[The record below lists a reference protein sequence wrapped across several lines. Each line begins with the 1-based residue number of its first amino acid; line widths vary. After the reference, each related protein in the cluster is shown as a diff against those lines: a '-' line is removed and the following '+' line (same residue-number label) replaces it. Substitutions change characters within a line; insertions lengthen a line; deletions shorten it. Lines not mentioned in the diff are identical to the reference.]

1 VSLLIRRAVLD
12 GVPSTIRIRHG
23 RIESIEPDD
32 PSSPPATAG
41 RVIDARGLHAFPS
54 FRNGH
59 THAAMVLF
67 RGYGDDMPLMDWLST
82 RIWPAE
88 RHLTEEDVYLGT
100 RLGILEMIRGGTTFF
115 NEMYWHRPGVVRAV
129 EEMGIHGLIGVTVID
144 LGDPVVLARQKEEV
158 EELVR
163 RRRSA
168 LALQDQLGTN
178 RVKDLI
184 DTRRLDD
191 LPDVAPRSTAT
202 QTRLAGARE
211 SEAPG
216 GAGRNPARAF
226 GTRGVAELALAPHS
240 IYTVTPEVLAWL
252 GDLARQED
260 LLLHIHLS
268 ETAGEVEDCL
278 RAVGCRPA
286 QHLQRLGLVGPNLIA
301 AHGQYL
307 DDAELALLGDACATV
322 VTNPTANLKLATGGI
337 FPYRRARAAGVRV
350 CLGTDGAASNNN
362 LDMLEEMKIA
372 ALVQKHAD
380 RDATSL
386 PVAEALAMATTSP
399 SEAFRLGSGRIEVG
413 ARADLILVDFSGPST
428 QPLHDP
434 VSALVYAATAANVHT
449 TICEGRVLMHAGT
462 VEVCDEREVI
472 ESAVEAARRSIGRSR
487 SG

>member
-54 FRNGH
+54 LKNGH

-337 FPYRRARAAGVRV
+337 FPYRRA
-350 CLGTDGAASNNN
+350 
-362 LDMLEEMKIA
+362 
-372 ALVQKHAD
+372 
-380 RDATSL
+380 
-386 PVAEALAMATTSP
+386 ATTSP